1 MNDKKYKPCEDW
13 VEEYKKNYEKI
24 YDVWSHPWKKDPD
37 EIRWAVN
44 YMLNAAP
51 GSPLRIPDAALET
64 FLGDLY
70 VPEPWEVNVY
80 AGGEDIVAIDIPT
93 WALGYLFNGE
103 VGDLSCGDLK
113 LVREFEKNYEVLE
126 VCKLCDG
133 SDQDPSFCSNP
144 PFGLAC
150 NVLTCY
156 CRIKS

>member
-1 MNDKKYKPCEDW
+1 MDNKEDKTCEGW
-13 VEEYKKNYEKI
+13 AEEYKKNYEKI
-24 YDVWSHPWKKDPD
+24 HDIWAHSWKKDPE

-44 YMLNAAP
+44 YMLNVAP
-51 GSPLRIPDAALET
+51 GSPLRISDTDLEK
-64 FLGDLY
+64 FIEERY

-80 AGGEDIVAIDIPT
+80 ASGEDIVAVDVPE
-93 WALGYLFNGE
+93 WALSYLINGE
-103 VGDLSCGDLK
+103 VGDISDSDMK